1 MKNKKMEMMNV
12 IINPH
17 YKQAHIFSALE
28 DTFYY
33 VSLDLDDDFL
43 KRTKLQKVRGK
54 RITKNYVKKKLAT
67 ASIKLQLKVHEGRG
81 VYLQVNSK
89 KTNKILLSN
98 RLIMSDNDNINF
110 KLSGIAWSSAELN
123 HCQ

>member
-1 MKNKKMEMMNV
+1 MMNV

-43 KRTKLQKVRGK
+43 KRTKLQKVNGK

-81 VYLQVNSK
+81 VYL
-89 KTNKILLSN
+89 
-98 RLIMSDNDNINF
+98 
-110 KLSGIAWSSAELN
+110 
-123 HCQ
+123 